1 MCTYRVVLCTLW
13 PANLTQAQTKR
24 TSSQRHGDG
33 HLRLGDRVHG
43 AGEEGRLDGDL
54 LGERAP
60 ELLLSDVV
68 RFHGSNFNI

>member
-1 MCTYRVVLCTLW
+1 MHSDLVSLHPLARQ
-13 PANLTQAQTKR
+13 PKKGSNQSTKR
-24 TSSQRHGDG
+24 TSPQRHGDG

-60 ELLLSDVV
+60 A
-68 RFHGSNFNI
+68 GWQFNRI